1 MPAATYKKVGEVTI
15 QDLVDY
21 LRLDATEID
30 AAQEQLLT
38 TIKAAAVNFIVGVT
52 GLTLEALDNYPD
64 LTIAL
69 YALVQDMY
77 DNRTYYVDKANIS
90 DTVSTI
96 LNMYRTNLL

>member
-1 MPAATYKKVGEVTI
+1 MSQSTYTKISEITLN
-15 QDLVDY
+15 DLVDY
-21 LRLDATEID
+21 LRISELDSSQT
-30 AAQEQLLT
+30 QLLT
-38 TIKAAAVNFIVGVT
+38 TIQAAATSYIVGVT
-52 GLTLEALDNYPD
+52 GLTLEQLDNYPD

-77 DNRTYYVDKANIS
+77 DNRAIYVDKANIS

>member
-1 MPAATYKKVGEVTI
+1 MSQSTYTKISEIT
-15 QDLVDY
+15 QTDLVDY
-21 LRLDATEID
+21 LRISE
-30 AAQEQLLT
+30 
-38 TIKAAAVNFIVGVT
+38 
-52 GLTLEALDNYPD
+52 LDNYPD

-77 DNRTYYVDKANIS
+77 DNRAIYVDKANIS

>member
-1 MPAATYKKVGEVTI
+1 MPATDYKKVGEVTI

-21 LRLDATEID
+21 LRITEID
-30 AAQEQLLT
+30 AAQEQVLT
-38 TIKAAAVNFIVGVT
+38 TMRAAAINYIVGVT

-77 DNRTYYVDKANIS
+77 DNRTYYVDRANIS

>member
-1 MPAATYKKVGEVTI
+1 MSAPDYKKINEVTT

-21 LRLDATEID
+21 LRITELDNS
-30 AAQEQLLT
+30 QEALLT
-38 TIKAAAVNFIVGVT
+38 TMQAAAINFIIGVT
-52 GLTLEALDNYPD
+52 GLVKEELDNYPD
-64 LTIAL
+64 LTIVL

-90 DTVSTI
+90 DTVNTI